1 MVKFMSLLLDTSAL
15 VAARNANDK
24 NHNKALEIM
33 LPALQDEY
41 GKLFVSDYIFDEAV
55 TLAYVRTGSKKLAYD
70 IGKFAKAK
78 PINFRFIEPIDFDKA
93 WELYLQYEDKRL
105 SFTDCTN
112 IALMEGLKIEK
123 VFTFDLEFKGLV
135 DVIAVW

>member
-1 MVKFMSLLLDTSAL
+1 MSLLLDTSAL
-15 VAARNANDK
+15 VAARNVKDG
-24 NHNKALEIM
+24 NHNKALEVM
-33 LPALQDEY
+33 MPALKGNY
-41 GKLFVSDYIFDEAV
+41 GKVFVSDYIFDEAV
-55 TLAYVRTGSKKLAYD
+55 TLAYVRTGSRKFAND

-112 IALMEGLKIEK
+112 IALMERFNIEAL
-123 VFTFDLEFKGLV
+123 FTFDMEFKGLV
-135 DVIAVW
+135 NIIAP

>member
-1 MVKFMSLLLDTSAL
+1 MSLLLDTSAL
-15 VAARNANDK
+15 VTARNANDR

-33 LPALQDEY
+33 MPALQGEY

-70 IGKFAKAK
+70 IGIFAKAK
-78 PINFRFIEPIDFDKA
+78 PINFRFIEPIDFDRA
-93 WELYLQYEDKRL
+93 WEIFQQYEDKRL

-112 IALMEGLKIEK
+112 IALMERLNIEAL
-123 VFTFDLEFKGLV
+123 FTFDMEFKGLV
-135 DVIAVW
+135 NVIAV

>member
-15 VAARNANDK
+15 VAARNVKDR
-24 NHNKALEIM
+24 NHNKALEVM
-33 LPALQDEY
+33 TPALQGEY
-41 GKLFVSDYIFDEAV
+41 GKLFVSDYIFDEAI
-55 TLAYVRTGSKKLAYD
+55 TLAYVRTGSKKFAYD

-93 WELYLQYEDKRL
+93 WELFQQYEDKHL

-112 IALMEGLKIEK
+112 IALMERLGIETI
-123 VFTFDLEFKGLV
+123 FTFDAELNGLV
-135 DVIAVW
+135 NDILV

>member
-1 MVKFMSLLLDTSAL
+1 MSLLLDTSAL
-15 VAARNANDK
+15 VAARNAEDR
-24 NHNKALEIM
+24 NHKKAFEIFV
-33 LPALQDEY
+33 PALHGDY

-78 PINFRFIEPIDFDKA
+78 PINIRFIEPVDFDKA
-93 WELYLQYEDKRL
+93 WELYLQYEDKNL

-112 IALMEGLKIEK
+112 IALMERLKIEAL
-123 VFTFDLEFKGLV
+123 FSFDTEFKGLV
-135 DVIAVW
+135 NLIAL

>member
-1 MVKFMSLLLDTSAL
+1 MSLLLDTSAL

-33 LPALQDEY
+33 TPALQGDY
-41 GKLFVSDYIFDEAV
+41 GKPFVTDYIFDEAV
-55 TLAYVRTGSKKLAYD
+55 TLAYIRTGSKRFAHD
-70 IGKFAKAK
+70 IGKFVKAK

-93 WELYLQYEDKRL
+93 WEFYQHYEDKHL

-112 IALMEGLKIEK
+112 IALMERLDIETI
-123 VFTFDLEFKGLV
+123 FTFDMEFKGLV
-135 DVIAVW
+135 NLIAL

>member
-1 MVKFMSLLLDTSAL
+1 MVKFMNLLLDTSAL
-15 VAARNANDK
+15 VAARNAKDR
-24 NHNKALEIM
+24 NHNKAFEIM
-33 LPALQDEY
+33 TPALQGDY

-93 WELYLQYEDKRL
+93 WELFVQYEDKHL

-112 IALMEGLKIEK
+112 IALMGRLGIETI
-123 VFTFDLEFKGLV
+123 FTFDAEFNGLV
-135 DVIAVW
+135 DVIL

>member
-1 MVKFMSLLLDTSAL
+1 MSLLLDTSAL
-15 VAARNANDK
+15 VAARNAEDK
-24 NHNKALEIM
+24 NHNKALRIM
-33 LPALQDEY
+33 IPALQGDY
-41 GKLFVSDYIFDEAV
+41 GKLFISDYIFDEAV
-55 TLAYVRTGSKKLAYD
+55 TLAYVRTGSRKFAND

-112 IALMEGLKIEK
+112 IALMERLKIDTI
-123 VFTFDLEFKGLV
+123 FTFDMEFKGLV
-135 DVIAVW
+135 NIIAI

>member
-1 MVKFMSLLLDTSAL
+1 MM
-15 VAARNANDK
+15 
-24 NHNKALEIM
+24 H
-33 LPALQDEY
+33 ALQGDY

-70 IGKFAKAK
+70 IGKFTKAK

-112 IALMEGLKIEK
+112 IALMERLKIDTI
-123 VFTFDLEFKGLV
+123 FTFDMEFKGLV
-135 DVIAVW
+135 NLIAL

>member
-15 VAARNANDK
+15 VAARNAEDR

-33 LPALQDEY
+33 MPALQGEY

-112 IALMEGLKIEK
+112 IALIERLYIENI
-123 VFTFDLEFKGLV
+123 FTFDMEFKGLV
-135 DVIAVW
+135 NLIAL

>member
-15 VAARNANDK
+15 VAARNAEDR

-33 LPALQDEY
+33 MPALQGEY

-112 IALMEGLKIEK
+112 IALMERLKIETI
-123 VFTFDLEFKGLV
+123 FTFDMEFKGLV
-135 DVIAVW
+135 NLIAL